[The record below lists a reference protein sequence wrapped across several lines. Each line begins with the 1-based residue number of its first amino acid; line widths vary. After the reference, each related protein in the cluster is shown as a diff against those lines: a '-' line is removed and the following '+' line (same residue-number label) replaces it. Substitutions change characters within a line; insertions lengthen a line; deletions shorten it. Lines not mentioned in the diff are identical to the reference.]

1 MRVKTPNGRM
11 GGEPVSPR
19 TQKKK
24 KVLPHSRIG
33 FGLNKKLR
41 ARCSELSHGAFSL
54 LAAGSCSH
62 NCMGL
67 NPVSHFVVRSPFSFP
82 VHIEKSPQQAVG
94 HKNNNNKIKEKCEQ
108 VSVQVT
114 R

>member
-1 MRVKTPNGRM
+1 M
-11 GGEPVSPR
+11 GEPVSPR

-24 KVLPHSRIG
+24 KKVPKQ
-33 FGLNKKLR
+33 LNWIWTEKKLC
-41 ARCSELSHGAFSL
+41 AHCSELSHGAFSL

-67 NPVSHFVVRSPFSFP
+67 NPVSHFVVRSPFSSP
-82 VHIEKSPQQAVG
+82 MLIKKSPWQAVG
-94 HKNNNNKIKEKCEQ
+94 HKNNNNNKINTKCKQ